1 MKKLLIILIC
11 LAVVSAAGL
20 PIANGI
26 VMERTI
32 KSAIEENN
40 TKAAN
45 TGTGFRIK
53 ILEYDRGLFS
63 SRVKWCIENANAF
76 PGSETAQLVLVDQGT
91 HGFFYANSQTSLK
104 ENPWYTQWVNTRLN
118 GKDPLS
124 IQTRFSLTG
133 SMRSTIQMNAFSIE
147 EKGKKVDVHA
157 LNIDISTGKGFE
169 TLDAKGR
176 WEGLSQG
183 SELVIGPVTFT
194 SDLYQLTD
202 IIWAG
207 KNTCS
212 LEQLNINDGKSDPVN
227 LSGLTVN
234 FDTNASED
242 KTAITMATDFH
253 VDRIELGGKSLS
265 DWAATLKLKQM
276 DTASVEQLMVLYSDM
291 MTQAGQRFEK
301 TDGTPGDFQDT
312 LKDEMARNT
321 PQLMSALN
329 GLLKKGLGIEVTG
342 LDIDLPEGKVS
353 GSLNLSLKKDLD
365 PSNIFVF
372 AMQPDMMFSFFDLD
386 AQLSL
391 PYALAGGI
399 PNLTEPLLPGMTTGL
414 FVTKGDLLSLDMHIK
429 EEKLFLNGHQ
439 VVLNQ

>member
-11 LAVVSAAGL
+11 LAVVCAAGL

-32 KSAIEENN
+32 KSAVEANN
-40 TKAAN
+40 SKTAK
-45 TGTGFRIK
+45 TGTGFRMK
-53 ILEYDRGLFS
+53 ILEYDRRLFS
-63 SRVKWCIENANAF
+63 SRVKWCIENPNGF

-91 HGFFYANSQTSLK
+91 HGFFSVKSQTTLE
-104 ENPWYTQWVNTRLN
+104 ENPWYMQWVNTRLN

-124 IQTRFSLTG
+124 IQTRFFLTG
-133 SMRSTIQMNAFSIE
+133 TMGSTIHVNAFSIE
-147 EKGKKVDVHA
+147 NKEKMVHVHA
-157 LNIDISTGKGFE
+157 LNLDASTGKGLE
-169 TLDAKGR
+169 TLCAKGR

-183 SELVIGPVTFT
+183 SKLVVGPVTFT

-202 IIWAG
+202 MIWAG
-207 KNTCS
+207 KNTFS
-212 LEQLNINDGKSDPVN
+212 LEQLKIDDEKSNPVD

-234 FDTNASED
+234 FDTSASED
-242 KTAITMATDFH
+242 KTSITMTTNFH
-253 VDRIELGGKSLS
+253 VDRIELGGEPLS
-265 DWAATLKLKQM
+265 DWTATLKLKQM
-276 DTASVEQLMVLYSDM
+276 NTDSVEQFMRRYSNM
-291 MTQAGQRFEK
+291 MTQASQRLEK
-301 TDGTPGDFQDT
+301 TDGNPGDFQEI

-321 PQLMSALN
+321 PQLMAALN
-329 GLLKKGLGIEVTG
+329 GLLKKGLGMEITG
-342 LDIDLPEGKVS
+342 LDIDLPEGKVT
-353 GSLNLSLKKDLD
+353 GELDLRLKKDLA
-365 PSNIFVF
+365 PSNLLIF
-372 AMQPDMMFSFFDLD
+372 AIQPDMMFSFFDLD

-414 FVTKGDLLSLDMHIK
+414 FVIKGDLLSLDMHIR

>member
-11 LAVVSAAGL
+11 LAVICAAGL

-26 VMERTI
+26 IMERTI
-32 KSAIEENN
+32 KSAVEENN
-40 TKAAN
+40 NKSTKA
-45 TGTGFRIK
+45 GTGFRIK

-63 SRVKWCIENANAF
+63 SRVKWCIENPNGF

-91 HGFFYANSQTSLK
+91 HGFFNANSQTSLQ

-133 SMRSTIQMNAFSIE
+133 TMDSTIHVNAFSIE
-147 EKGKKVDVHA
+147 DKGKMVDVHA
-157 LNIDISTGKGFE
+157 LDFNIFTGKGFE

-183 SELVIGPVTFT
+183 SEFVMGPVTFT

-207 KNTCS
+207 KNTFS
-212 LEQLNINDGKSDPVN
+212 LEQLRINDGKSDPVN
-227 LSGLTVN
+227 LSGLTIN
-234 FDTNASED
+234 FDASASED
-242 KTAITMATDFH
+242 KTAITMTTDFH
-253 VDRIELGGKSLS
+253 VDRIELGGKPLL
-265 DWAATLKLKQM
+265 DWTATFKLKQM
-276 DTASVEQLMVLYSDM
+276 DTASVEQFMVLYSDM
-291 MTQAGQRFEK
+291 MTQVGQRLEK
-301 TDGTPGDFQDT
+301 TDRTPDDFQDT

-329 GLLKKGLGIEVTG
+329 GLLKKGLGMEITG
-342 LDIDLPEGKVS
+342 LDIDLPEGKVT
-353 GSLNLSLKKDLD
+353 GGLNLRLKKDLA
-365 PSNIFVF
+365 PANLFVF

-399 PNLTEPLLPGMTTGL
+399 PNLTEPLLPGMATGL
-414 FVTKGDLLSLDMHIK
+414 FVIEGDLLSLDMHIK

-439 VVLNQ
+439 VVLNH

>member
-11 LAVVSAAGL
+11 LAVVCAAGL

-32 KSAIEENN
+32 KSAVEANN
-40 TKAAN
+40 SKTAK
-45 TGTGFRIK
+45 TGTGFRMK
-53 ILEYDRGLFS
+53 ILEYDRRLFS
-63 SRVKWCIENANAF
+63 SRVKWCIENPNGF

-91 HGFFYANSQTSLK
+91 HGFFSVTSQTSLE
-104 ENPWYTQWVNTRLN
+104 ENPWYMQWVNTRLN

-124 IQTRFSLTG
+124 IQTRFFLTG
-133 SMRSTIQMNAFSIE
+133 TMGSTIHVNAFSIE
-147 EKGKKVDVHA
+147 DKEKMVHVHA
-157 LNIDISTGKGFE
+157 LDLDASTGKGFE
-169 TLDAKGR
+169 TLCAKGR
-176 WEGLSQG
+176 WGGLSQG
-183 SELVIGPVTFT
+183 SELVVGPVTFT

-202 IIWAG
+202 MIWAG
-207 KNTCS
+207 KNTFS
-212 LEQLNINDGKSDPVN
+212 LEQLKIDDGKSNPVD

-234 FDTNASED
+234 FDTSASED
-242 KTAITMATDFH
+242 KTSITMTTNFH
-253 VDRIELGGKSLS
+253 VDRIDLGGEPLS

-276 DTASVEQLMVLYSDM
+276 NTDSVEQFMHLYSDI
-291 MTQAGQRFEK
+291 MTQASQRLEK
-301 TDGTPGDFQDT
+301 TDGNPGNFQDT

-321 PQLMSALN
+321 PQLMSVLN
-329 GLLKKGLGIEVTG
+329 GLLKKGLGIEITD
-342 LDIDLPEGKVS
+342 LDIELPEGKVT
-353 GSLNLSLKKDLD
+353 GSLDLRLKKDLD
-365 PSNIFVF
+365 PSNLLIF
-372 AMQPDMMFSFFDLD
+372 AIQPDMMFSFFDLD

-414 FVTKGDLLSLDMHIK
+414 FVIKGDLLSLDMHIK

>member
-1 MKKLLIILIC
+1 MKKSLFILIC
-11 LAVVSAAGL
+11 LAVVCAAGL

-32 KSAIEENN
+32 KSAVEENN
-40 TKAAN
+40 NKAAK
-45 TGTGFRIK
+45 TGTCFRIK

-63 SRVKWCIENANAF
+63 SRVKWCIENPNGF
-76 PGSETAQLVLVDQGT
+76 PGSETAQLVLVDQGA
-91 HGFFYANSQTSLK
+91 HGFFSVNSQTNLE

-118 GKDPLS
+118 GKNPLS

-133 SMRSTIQMNAFSIE
+133 TMGSTIHMNAFSIE
-147 EKGKKVDVHA
+147 NKDKMVKVHA
-157 LNIDISTGKGFE
+157 LNLDVSTGKGFE

-183 SELVIGPVTFT
+183 SDLVMGPVTFT

-207 KNTCS
+207 KNTFS
-212 LEQLNINDGKSDPVN
+212 LEKLNINDGKSDPVN

-234 FDTNASED
+234 FDTSTSED
-242 KTAITMATDFH
+242 KESITMAINFH
-253 VDRIELGGKSLS
+253 VDRIELGGKPLS
-265 DWAATLKLKQM
+265 NWAATLKLKQM
-276 DTASVEQLMVLYSDM
+276 DTASFEQFILLYSDM
-291 MTQAGQRFEK
+291 MTQAGQRLEK
-301 TDGTPGDFQDT
+301 TGGNPGDFQEI

-329 GLLKKGLGIEVTG
+329 GLLKKGLGMEITG
-342 LDIDLPEGKVS
+342 LDIELPEGNVS
-353 GSLNLSLKKDLD
+353 GSLDLSLKKDLD
-365 PSNIFVF
+365 PSNLLIF
-372 AMQPDMMFSFFDLD
+372 AIQPDMMFSFFDLD

-399 PNLTEPLLPGMTTGL
+399 PNLTEPLLPGMATGL
-414 FVTKGDLLSLDMHIK
+414 FVIEGDLLSLDMHIK

-439 VVLNQ
+439 VVLNH